1 MEGQRKKL
9 RFAINNVSLKDLYK
23 IITESEKL
31 PYEGY
36 VRKSPKHEPNDSY
49 YYLGIQLAKFM
60 MRSDTIN
67 SHFDPVRTE
76 MRSTQRIPTYQV
88 CSLEERESKGI
99 NTDKSLLNFCSI
111 QEIESNRVIFKSYS
125 LDETKSKNIRITIN
139 TSGVKYSMNDTNNK

>member
-1 MEGQRKKL
+1 M
-9 RFAINNVSLKDLYK
+9 KDLYK

-88 CSLEERESKGI
+88 CSLDERESKGI
-99 NTDKSLLNFCSI
+99 IADKNLSQVCSTD
-111 QEIESNRVIFKSYS
+111 ESESERVIVNEISMEENEYIFF
-125 LDETKSKNIRITIN
+125 TKVSTQTR
-139 TSGVKYSMNDTNNK
+139 